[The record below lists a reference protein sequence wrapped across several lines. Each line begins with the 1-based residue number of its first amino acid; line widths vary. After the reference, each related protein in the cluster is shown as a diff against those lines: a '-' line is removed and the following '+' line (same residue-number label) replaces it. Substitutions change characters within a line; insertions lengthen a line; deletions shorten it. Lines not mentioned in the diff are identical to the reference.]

1 MSFRDDCEIL
11 EVFVIP
17 QNQSMNT
24 KTTTTAIFPQTIP
37 TIKTRKKKIAQKQR
51 SSKNRPNK
59 TEEKW
64 NNHDDVFVCIGVVVI
79 FKCGIIAI

>member
-1 MSFRDDCEIL
+1 MSFRDDGEIL

-37 TIKTRKKKIAQKQR
+37 TIKTLKKKAKQ
-51 SSKNRPNK
+51 NRRK
-59 TEEKW
+59 ME
-64 NNHDDVFVCIGVVVI
+64 
-79 FKCGIIAI
+79 